1 MFDQLIDRWWIVA
14 SRGVVAMA
22 FGVTAFLAPEATLA
36 FLVSLFG
43 LFALADG
50 IFTMG
55 AGLSV
60 NWLSLF
66 MEGVVGGAI
75 GLLTLFYP
83 ATAQLWFVYLIMVW
97 AFVTGALELAGA
109 FGLRRTVKGPMVQG
123 EWLLAASGLLSLIFG
138 TLVAT
143 RAYAEPATFMWT
155 LGTYA
160 IVSGALLA
168 ALAMNIRR
176 WPRLVPSQANA
187 WPRDW

>member
-22 FGVTAFLAPEATLA
+22 FGVTAFLAPGATLA

-66 MEGVVGGAI
+66 MEGVVGGAV

-83 ATAQLWFVYLIMVW
+83 AAAQLWFVYLIMIW

-109 FGLRRTVKGPMVQG
+109 FGLRRTVKGPMVRG
-123 EWLLAASGLLSLIFG
+123 EWMLAASGVLSLIFG

-143 RAYAEPATFMWT
+143 RPNAQPTAFMWIIGAYAF
-155 LGTYA
+155 
-160 IVSGALLA
+160 VSGAVLV
-168 ALAMNIRR
+168 ALAMNIRH
-176 WPRLVPSQANA
+176 WPRLLPSNA
-187 WPRDW
+187 

>member
-1 MFDQLIDRWWIVA
+1 MFDQLIARWWIVA
-14 SRGVVAMA
+14 SRGIVAVA

-50 IFTMG
+50 IFTIG

-66 MEGVVGGAI
+66 MEGVVGGAV

-83 ATAQLWFVYLIMVW
+83 AAAQLWFVYLIMAW

-109 FGLRRTVKGPMVQG
+109 FALRQTVKGPMVKG
-123 EWLLAASGLLSLIFG
+123 EWLLGASGVLSLVFG
-138 TLVAT
+138 TLVAA
-143 RAYAEPATFMWT
+143 RPDADPAAFMWT
-155 LGTYA
+155 IGGYA
-160 IVSGALLA
+160 ILSGALLL
-168 ALAMNIRR
+168 ALAVNIRS
-176 WPRLVPSQANA
+176 WPRLLPPGATA
-187 WPRDW
+187 